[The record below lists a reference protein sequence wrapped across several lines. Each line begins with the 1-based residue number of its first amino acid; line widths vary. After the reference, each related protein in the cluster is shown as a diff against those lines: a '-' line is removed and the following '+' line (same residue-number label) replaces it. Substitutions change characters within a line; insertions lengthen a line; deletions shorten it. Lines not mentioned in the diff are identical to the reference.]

1 MLLEFYQL
9 DIYSVTR
16 QFAVVEDSVDQ
27 PTIQES
33 DLFPCIFAVTPN
45 FVRRGEVN
53 TVTSFVNLFTKP
65 TGVLELRSYSVIL
78 ILFD

>member
-16 QFAVVEDSVDQ
+16 QFAVVEDSTDQ

-33 DLFPCIFAVTPN
+33 DLFPCIFAVTLN